1 MKKLF
6 GIQIDKN
13 EISLFNL
20 KDISGLNKGDIFF
33 KRTGDKIEILQ
44 EFEYLDKNH
53 LNNIINNLSE
63 NEEHDF
69 SLLEK

>member
-33 KRTGDKIEILQ
+33 KRIGDRIEILQ

-53 LNNIINNLSE
+53 LNNIIDNL
-63 NEEHDF
+63 
-69 SLLEK
+69 

>member
-20 KDISGLNKGDIFF
+20 KGDIFF
-33 KRTGDKIEILQ
+33 KRIGDRIEILQ

-53 LNNIINNLSE
+53 LNNIIDNL
-63 NEEHDF
+63 
-69 SLLEK
+69 

>member
-20 KDISGLNKGDIFF
+20 KDIIGLNKGDIFF